1 MTMDRLKSWKIFLY
15 DLNPYLLSSIAGV
28 LLAAQIVLGLVL
40 DNQAAIPAVR
50 YAGWGVWALGAV
62 FGIVPIF
69 ALRRGGGVP
78 RGQSYMQTTVLVE
91 DGIYAIVRHPQ
102 SGVAGILLC
111 IAVALIVQHWLVAV
125 LGLVAMGLFYLDTF
139 KLDRTCIEKF
149 GDAYQRYVQRVP
161 RVNFLAGIVRLL
173 QR

>member
-1 MTMDRLKSWKIFLY
+1 MTTDQVRSWEGFLY
-15 DLNPYLLSSIAGV
+15 DLNPYLLSSIAGL

-62 FGIVPIF
+62 FGVLPIF

-78 RGQSYMQTTVLVE
+78 QGESYMQTKVLVE

-102 SGVAGILLC
+102 SGVAGVLLC
-111 IAVALIVQHWLVAV
+111 LAVALIAQHWLVAA

-139 KLDRTCIEKF
+139 KLDRSCIEKF
-149 GDAYQRYVQRVP
+149 GDAYGDYMQRVP

-173 QR
+173 QK

>member
-1 MTMDRLKSWKIFLY
+1 MTANRLKSWQISLY
-15 DLNPYLLSSIAGV
+15 DLNPYLLSSLAGL
-28 LLAAQIVLGLVL
+28 LLAAQIVLGFVL
-40 DNQAAIPAVR
+40 ENQVAIPAVR
-50 YAGWGVWALGAV
+50 YAGWGIWALGAV

-78 RGQSYMQTTVLVE
+78 QGESYMQTTFLVE
-91 DGIYAIVRHPQ
+91 DGMYAIVRHPQ
-102 SGVAGILLC
+102 SGAAGILLC
-111 IAVALIVQHWLVAV
+111 LAVALIVQQGLVAV

-149 GDAYQRYVQRVP
+149 GDAYQRYMQSVP

-173 QR
+173 RK